1 MVAIVISDK
10 VGIKFKMITRDKKL
24 SLYDDKGDNSS
35 REQNNRKLYELN
47 I

>member
-24 SLYDDKGDNSS
+24 TLYNKGIIH
-35 REQNNRKLYELN
+35 QGNRITINYMH
-47 I
+47 